1 MEQVTI
7 NINGADRVINAERG
21 WNMLY
26 VLREVLGLTGTKCG
40 CNSASCGACKI
51 IVDGV
56 AVNSCTVPALKAAG
70 KRIETVECLS
80 SGKELHPIQQ
90 AFIDCGAVQCGY
102 CIPGML
108 MSAKALLDKNPD
120 PTEQEIRVAIDD
132 NLCRCTGYVKIVAA
146 IQESAKRINSL
157 NRIQKEEVS

>member
-1 MEQVTI
+1 MEQVTMT
-7 NINGADRVINAERG
+7 INGEERTIGAERG

-51 IVDGV
+51 IVDGT
-56 AVNSCTVPALKAAG
+56 AVNACTVPALKTAG
-70 KRIETVECLS
+70 KRVETVEGLS
-80 SGKELHPIQQ
+80 CGATLHPIQQ

-108 MSAKALLDKNPD
+108 MSAKALLDRNPD
-120 PTEQEIRVAIDD
+120 PTEQEIRAAIDE
-132 NLCRCTGYVKIVAA
+132 NLCRCTGYVKIIQAIQVAA
-146 IQESAKRINSL
+146 QRMKEGNSNGL
-157 NRIQKEEVS
+157 Q